1 MNHEKGNFV
10 GWHLIGYSTKV
21 SDYLG
26 SNYKVFQP
34 DDNGCFAKYTLRMLF
49 DYRDGIAESDF
60 IHSLELRVRNAHEWL
75 PYANKTLKK
84 LATEETR
91 GTAPVFKK
99 AGVNL
104 YKNYLATFS

>member
-1 MNHEKGNFV
+1 MNHEKGYFV

-49 DYRDGIAESDF
+49 DYRDGIAGSDF
-60 IHSLELRVRNAHEWL
+60 SHWNNGFEMLMNGCPMPIK
-75 PYANKTLKK
+75 P
-84 LATEETR
+84 
-91 GTAPVFKK
+91 
-99 AGVNL
+99 
-104 YKNYLATFS
+104 